1 MKQRLWK
8 FLKDLLKGEF
18 MSQEVVPPKNS
29 NLGHLGFLNEKS
41 VIVFDP
47 FWTVLAFFG
56 PVLFFCFGAINDY

>member
-1 MKQRLWK
+1 
-8 FLKDLLKGEF
+8 

-29 NLGHLGFLNEKS
+29 KLGHLGFSNEKS